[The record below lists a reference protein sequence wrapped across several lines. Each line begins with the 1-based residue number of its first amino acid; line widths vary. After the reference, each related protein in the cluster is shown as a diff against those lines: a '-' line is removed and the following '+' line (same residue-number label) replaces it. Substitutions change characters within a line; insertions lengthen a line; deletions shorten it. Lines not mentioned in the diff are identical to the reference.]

1 MLHEVNI
8 SIPRWIVIVSWLV
21 GALGLFVGASLYVSP
36 AAFFP
41 DIDFSDPKV
50 QFLTRMW
57 AARQV
62 AIAAGILYSVARKSS
77 RMLMVTLGIYCLM
90 NLQDIWIGMSLSDP
104 GLFVGAGFFATVSGS
119 MVTQL
124 YRSQEGA
131 AGNS

>member
-1 MLHEVNI
+1 MPHEVKN
-8 SIPRWIVIVSWLV
+8 SVPRWITIVSWLV

-36 AAFFP
+36 AAFIP

-57 AARQV
+57 AARQL

-77 RMLMVTLGIYCLM
+77 PMLMVTLGIYCLM
-90 NLQDIWIGMSLSDP
+90 NLQDIWIGISLSDP
-104 GLFVGAGFFATVSGS
+104 GLFVGGCFFATLSGS

-124 YRSQEGA
+124 ARGRQTAQTE
-131 AGNS
+131 